1 MTTPRSD
8 LPPALDPNASVNDQ
22 EESVV
27 DIIDEI
33 VRGAGDDMGE
43 MMVVDAGPENPMDA
57 VPSPAPV
64 FLKTTENCGPSSPR
78 RSRPHDVPTKRLH
91 NDVADRVASP
101 RKTSENLR
109 SSVYTLNNFICRQA
123 TKHTIPTASYNTC
136 QFASR

>member
-8 LPPALDPNASVNDQ
+8 LPPAPDPNASVNDQ

-57 VPSPAPV
+57 VPSPAPE
-64 FLKTTENCGPSSPR
+64 FLN
-78 RSRPHDVPTKRLH
+78 
-91 NDVADRVASP
+91 
-101 RKTSENLR
+101 
-109 SSVYTLNNFICRQA
+109 I
-123 TKHTIPTASYNTC
+123 
-136 QFASR
+136 